1 MNLRSDFKDF
11 KMQKL
16 MDIEGFFDGMALIVH
31 EKQSFENRL
40 NIIDKIAQNN
50 NKNDWNPGQVMSN

>member
-1 MNLRSDFKDF
+1 
-11 KMQKL
+11 MQKL